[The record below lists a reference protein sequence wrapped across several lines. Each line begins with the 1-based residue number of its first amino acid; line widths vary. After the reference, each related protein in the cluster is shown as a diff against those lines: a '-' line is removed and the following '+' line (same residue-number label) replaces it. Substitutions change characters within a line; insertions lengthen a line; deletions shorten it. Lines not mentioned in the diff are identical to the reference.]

1 MSRLQMTLV
10 SIYFERGD
18 MLQAERCAQRGL
30 AAADSGAPL
39 ETRALAYWNA
49 SRVFA
54 ERRRWNEAIELATRA
69 RVLMEEL
76 EDRRGVAQLHNA
88 LAFICL
94 EADPPRM
101 EQAQEHLDVAE
112 NMLREVGSPADQ
124 AYVLTERARLALL
137 RGQPDEALT
146 HADAALQSASD
157 DELETARG
165 LFLKGRAL
173 SALDRRDEARAV
185 LSDAAATFGRHG
197 ARQQEAS
204 CWREIG
210 EMDLAA
216 GDGESALRALRAG
229 LEALDPQRSRA

>member
-1 MSRLQMTLV
+1 L
-10 SIYFERGD
+10 
-18 MLQAERCAQRGL
+18 
-30 AAADSGAPL
+30 
-39 ETRALAYWNA
+39 
-49 SRVFA
+49 
-54 ERRRWNEAIELATRA
+54 
-69 RVLMEEL
+69 EEL

-112 NMLREVGSPADQ
+112 AMLREIGSAADR
-124 AYVLTERARLALL
+124 AYVLTERSRLALL
-137 RGQPDEALT
+137 RGRPDEALT
-146 HADAALQSASD
+146 HADAALASASD
-157 DELETARG
+157 DELEVARC

-173 SALDRRDEARAV
+173 ASLDRRDEARTA
-185 LSDAAATFGRHG
+185 LTDAAATFGRHG

-210 EMDLAA
+210 EMEIAA
-216 GDGESALRALRAG
+216 GDGEAALRALRAG

>member
-1 MSRLQMTLV
+1 MSLV

-30 AAADSGAPL
+30 AAADSGAPM

-76 EDRRGVAQLHNA
+76 DDRRGVAQLHNA

-101 EQAQEHLDVAE
+101 EQAEEHLDAAE
-112 NMLREVGSPADQ
+112 TMLREVGSPADR

-137 RGQPDEALT
+137 RGRPDEAVV
-146 HADAALQSASD
+146 HADAALASASD
-157 DELETARG
+157 DDLEVARC

-173 SALDRRDEARAV
+173 SALDRRDEARTA
-185 LSDAAATFGRHG
+185 LDEAAETFRRHG
-197 ARQQEAS
+197 ARQQEAA

-210 EMDLAA
+210 EMDIAA
-216 GDGESALRALRAG
+216 GDGEAALHALREG